1 MENRKWMSCSV
12 RPTNAMLRL
21 PLALRVEPYPDESL
35 SSVLMRLVDAN
46 GLRSVGAL
54 LRDAGCVAFGP
65 LVSAEIAELSRVC
78 RIGQSTMRSM
88 CPIEVG
94 GRARGAAFSYAV
106 GHHVIEARHLL
117 VRERER
123 ICPLCLLDS
132 GIMLAAHRLT
142 WMTACPVH
150 AVQLLDVCPQCEKP
164 IAVTRPSIARC
175 RCGLDFALVSL
186 TACVA
191 EEAENARFMYQG
203 WSQPTTRASGLPE
216 LLREIEERM
225 NRQHAG
231 EISSRRSTI
240 DRRGL
245 PLHQI
250 RNALGFN

>member
-1 MENRKWMSCSV
+1 MENQSWVSCFV
-12 RPTNAMLRL
+12 RPASAILRL
-21 PLALRVEPYPDESL
+21 PVALRVEPYPDESL

-78 RIGQSTMRSM
+78 RIGQSTMRSI
-88 CPIEVG
+88 CPVEVG

-106 GHHVIEARHLL
+106 GHQVIEARHLL

-123 ICPLCLLDS
+123 ICPLCLLD
-132 GIMLAAHRLT
+132 GGMMLAAHRLT

-164 IAVTRPSIARC
+164 IMVTRPNMVQC
-175 RCGLDFALVSL
+175 RCGLDFSRISPITCTL
-186 TACVA
+186 
-191 EEAENARFMYQG
+191 EEAENARFMYHG

-225 NRQHAG
+225 NRQHTG
-231 EISSRRSTI
+231 EISSRRGTI

>member
-1 MENRKWMSCSV
+1 MENQGWASCSV
-12 RPTNAMLRL
+12 RSTNAMVRL
-21 PLALRVEPYPDESL
+21 PLALRVELYPDESL

-88 CPIEVG
+88 CPVEVG
-94 GRARGAAFSYAV
+94 GRARKAAFSYAV

-123 ICPLCLLDS
+123 ICPLCLLDG

-164 IAVTRPSIARC
+164 IMVTRPSMVRC
-175 RCGLDFALVSL
+175 RCGLVFSHISPVV
-186 TACVA
+186 TVP
-191 EEAENARFMYQG
+191 EEIESARCLYQCWRMSAATG
-203 WSQPTTRASGLPE
+203 SGLSE
-216 LLREIEERM
+216 GLAAVEERIDC
-225 NRQHAG
+225 QHAVEMRPG
-231 EISSRRSTI
+231 SGRV
-240 DRRGL
+240 DRRRV
-245 PLHQI
+245 PLRQI
-250 RNALGFN
+250 RYALGFI

>member
-1 MENRKWMSCSV
+1 MENQSWASCSV
-12 RPTNAMLRL
+12 RSANAMLRL

-78 RIGQSTMRSM
+78 RIERSIMIKM
-88 CPIEVG
+88 CPVEIG
-94 GRARGAAFSYAV
+94 GRARGTAFGYAV

-123 ICPLCLLDS
+123 ICPLCLLDG
-132 GIMLAAHRLT
+132 GIMLAAHRLI

-150 AVQLLDVCPQCEKP
+150 EVELLDACPQCEKP
-164 IAVTRPSIARC
+164 VAVTRPSMARC
-175 RCGLDFALVSL
+175 RCGLDLSLVSL
-186 TACVA
+186 KACVA
-191 EEAENARFMYQG
+191 EEAENARLMYHC
-203 WSQPTTRASGLPE
+203 WSQPTTRASRLPE
-216 LLREIEERM
+216 LLQEIEERM
-225 NRQHAG
+225 NLQHAG
-231 EISSRRSTI
+231 GISSRSTI

-245 PLHQI
+245 PLQQI

>member
-1 MENRKWMSCSV
+1 
-12 RPTNAMLRL
+12 MLRL
-21 PLALRVEPYPDESL
+21 PLALRVDPYPDESL

-88 CPIEVG
+88 CPVEVG
-94 GRARGAAFSYAV
+94 GRARGTAFGYAI

-123 ICPLCLLDS
+123 ICPLCLLDG
-132 GIMLAAHRLT
+132 GIMLASHRLT

-150 AVQLLDVCPQCEKP
+150 EVQLVDACPQCENP
-164 IAVTRPSIARC
+164 VTVTRPSMARC
-175 RCGLDFALVSL
+175 RCGLDLSL
-186 TACVA
+186 ISLQACVA
-191 EEAENARFMYQG
+191 EETENAHLMYRC
-203 WSQPTTRASGLPE
+203 WSQPTTGASRLPE
-216 LLREIEERM
+216 LLGEIEERM
-225 NRQHAG
+225 NLQHAG
-231 EISSRRSTI
+231 GISSNSTT

-250 RNALGFN
+250 RNALGFS

>member
-1 MENRKWMSCSV
+1 MENQSWVSCSV
-12 RPTNAMLRL
+12 RPASAILRL

-35 SSVLMRLVDAN
+35 WSVLMRLVDAN

-88 CPIEVG
+88 CPVEVG

-123 ICPLCLLDS
+123 ICPLCLL
-132 GIMLAAHRLT
+132 GGGVMLAAHRLT

-164 IAVTRPSIARC
+164 IAVTRPNMTRC
-175 RCGLDFALVSL
+175 RCGVDFSHILPK
-186 TACVA
+186 ACAV
-191 EEAENARFMYQG
+191 EEAENARQMYQC
-203 WSQPTTRASGLPE
+203 WSAPTRTGSRLPE
-216 LLREIEERM
+216 VLAAVEEQIDRWRAVEINKGSGTVDRRRFPLR
-225 NRQHAG
+225 QL
-231 EISSRRSTI
+231 RST
-240 DRRGL
+240 
-245 PLHQI
+245 
-250 RNALGFN
+250 LGFN

>member
-1 MENRKWMSCSV
+1 MENQSWVPCSA
-12 RPTNAMLRL
+12 RPANAMSRL

-78 RIGQSTMRSM
+78 RIGQSIMRSM
-88 CPIEVG
+88 CAVEVG
-94 GRARGAAFSYAV
+94 GRARGAAFGYAI
-106 GHHVIEARHLL
+106 GHHMIEARHLL

-123 ICPLCLLDS
+123 ICPLCLLDG

-150 AVQLLDVCPQCEKP
+150 AVQLLDVCPQCGKP
-164 IAVTRPSIARC
+164 IAMTRPNMTRC
-175 RCGLDFALVSL
+175 RCGFYLSHIEPVACAREEIETARDLYQCWRLAPATDVGLSEGL
-186 TACVA
+186 TAV
-191 EEAENARFMYQG
+191 EKRLDH
-203 WSQPTTRASGLPE
+203 PRAVRTKGGRDSV
-216 LLREIEERM
+216 
-225 NRQHAG
+225 
-231 EISSRRSTI
+231 
-240 DRRGL
+240 DRRGV

-250 RNALGFN
+250 RNGLGYI

>member
-1 MENRKWMSCSV
+1 MENQSWVPCSA
-12 RPTNAMLRL
+12 RPANAMLRL

-88 CPIEVG
+88 CPVEVG

-106 GHHVIEARHLL
+106 GRHVIEARHLL
-117 VRERER
+117 VRARER
-123 ICPLCLLDS
+123 ICPMCLLDG

-164 IAVTRPSIARC
+164 IMVTRPSMVRC
-175 RCGLDFALVSL
+175 RCGSVFSHISP
-186 TACVA
+186 VA
-191 EEAENARFMYQG
+191 
-203 WSQPTTRASGLPE
+203 SVPE
-216 LLREIEERM
+216 EIESARCLYQCW
-225 NRQHAG
+225 R
-231 EISSRRSTI
+231 ITVCV
-240 DRRGL
+240 
-245 PLHQI
+245 
-250 RNALGFN
+250 GFF

>member
-1 MENRKWMSCSV
+1 MENQSSVPCSP
-12 RPTNAMLRL
+12 RPANAMLRL

-88 CPIEVG
+88 CPVEVG
-94 GRARGAAFSYAV
+94 GRARGTSFGYAI

-123 ICPLCLLDS
+123 ICPLCLLDG
-132 GIMLAAHRLT
+132 GIMLASHRLT
-142 WMTACPVH
+142 WMTACRVH
-150 AVQLLDVCPQCEKP
+150 SVQLLDVCPQCEKP
-164 IAVTRPSIARC
+164 IMVTRPSMVQC
-175 RCGLDFALVSL
+175 RCGLDLSRISPITCTL
-186 TACVA
+186 D
-191 EEAENARFMYQG
+191 EAENARYLYQR
-203 WSQPTTRASGLPE
+203 WCLPTTTGSGVSEGLAAVEKLIDFRRAAGVKNRSG
-216 LLREIEERM
+216 
-225 NRQHAG
+225 
-231 EISSRRSTI
+231 TV
-240 DRRGL
+240 DRRAV

-250 RNALGFN
+250 RNVLGFS

>member
-1 MENRKWMSCSV
+1 MQNRSWVPCSA
-12 RPTNAMLRL
+12 RPANAMLRL

-35 SSVLMRLVDAN
+35 SSVLMRLADAN

-78 RIGQSTMRSM
+78 RIGQSTMRSI
-88 CPIEVG
+88 CPVEVG

-123 ICPLCLLDS
+123 ICPLCLLD
-132 GIMLAAHRLT
+132 GGMMLAAHRLT

-164 IAVTRPSIARC
+164 IMVTRPNMVQC
-175 RCGLDFALVSL
+175 RCGLDFSRISPITCTL
-186 TACVA
+186 
-191 EEAENARFMYQG
+191 EEAENVRYLYQC
-203 WSQPTTRASGLPE
+203 WCSPETTGSGLSEGLAAVEKLIDCRCASGAK
-216 LLREIEERM
+216 
-225 NRQHAG
+225 NG
-231 EISSRRSTI
+231 SGTV
-240 DRRGL
+240 DRRAV
-245 PLHQI
+245 PLNQM
-250 RNALGFN
+250 RYALGFI

>member
-88 CPIEVG
+88 CPVEVG

-106 GHHVIEARHLL
+106 GRHVIEARHLL
-117 VRERER
+117 VREHER
-123 ICPLCLLDS
+123 ICPLCLLDG

-150 AVQLLDVCPQCEKP
+150 SVQLLDICPECEKP
-164 IAVTRPSIARC
+164 IMVTRPNMVRC
-175 RCGLDFALVSL
+175 RCGLDFSRISP
-186 TACVA
+186 TACA
-191 EEAENARFMYQG
+191 EEEAENASSLYQCWCLPATAG
-203 WSQPTTRASGLPE
+203 SGLS
-216 LLREIEERM
+216 ERLTAVEALVDC
-225 NRQHAG
+225 RRPCGAKSG
-231 EISSRRSTI
+231 SRTI
-240 DRRGL
+240 DRRAVTV
-245 PLHQI
+245 HQI
-250 RNALGFN
+250 RNALGFI

>member
-1 MENRKWMSCSV
+1 
-12 RPTNAMLRL
+12 MLRL

-88 CPIEVG
+88 CPVEVG
-94 GRARGAAFSYAV
+94 GRARGTAFSYAV

-123 ICPLCLLDS
+123 ICPLCLLEG

-150 AVQLLDVCPQCEKP
+150 GVQLVDVCPQCEKP
-164 IAVTRPSIARC
+164 VTVTRPSVARC
-175 RCGLDFALVSL
+175 RCGWDFLHVSPV
-186 TACVA
+186 TCTVA
-191 EEAENARFMYQG
+191 EVTSTRYLYQCWNA
-203 WSQPTTRASGLPE
+203 PTSIGSGLSE
-216 LLREIEERM
+216 GLAAVERLIACRPSG
-225 NRQHAG
+225 NG
-231 EISSRRSTI
+231 TV
-240 DRRGL
+240 DWRGV
-245 PLHQI
+245 PLCRM
-250 RNALGFN
+250 RNALGFI

>member
-1 MENRKWMSCSV
+1 MENQSWVPCSS
-12 RPTNAMLRL
+12 RPANAMLRL

-88 CPIEVG
+88 CPVEVG
-94 GRARGAAFSYAV
+94 GRARGTAFSYAV
-106 GHHVIEARHLL
+106 GCHVIEARHLL

-123 ICPLCLLDS
+123 ICPLCLLGG
-132 GIMLAAHRLT
+132 GIMLASHRLT

-150 AVQLLDVCPQCEKP
+150 AVRLLDVCPQCEKP
-164 IAVTRPSIARC
+164 IMMTRPNMTRC
-175 RCGLDFALVSL
+175 RCGFDFSRIEPAASALEETENACYLDQSWRMPPTTGSELSERL
-186 TACVA
+186 TAV
-191 EEAENARFMYQG
+191 EK
-203 WSQPTTRASGLPE
+203 
-216 LLREIEERM
+216 RM
-225 NRQHAG
+225 ARQHTVLT
-231 EISSRRSTI
+231 ERSNDLV
-240 DRRGL
+240 DRRGV
-245 PLHQI
+245 PLHQL

>member
-1 MENRKWMSCSV
+1 
-12 RPTNAMLRL
+12 MLRL
-21 PLALRVEPYPDESL
+21 PLALRVEPYLDESL

-78 RIGQSTMRSM
+78 RIERSIMIKM
-88 CPIEVG
+88 CPVEIG
-94 GRARGAAFSYAV
+94 GRARGTAFGYAV

-123 ICPLCLLDS
+123 ICPLCLLDG
-132 GIMLAAHRLT
+132 GIMLAAHRLI

-150 AVQLLDVCPQCEKP
+150 EVELLDACPQCEKP
-164 IAVTRPSIARC
+164 VTVTRPSMARC
-175 RCGLDFALVSL
+175 RCGLDLSLVSL
-186 TACVA
+186 KACVA
-191 EEAENARFMYQG
+191 EEAENARLMYQC
-203 WSQPTTRASGLPE
+203 WSQPTTRASRLPE
-216 LLREIEERM
+216 LLQEIEERM
-225 NRQHAG
+225 NLQHAG
-231 EISSRRSTI
+231 GISSRSTI

-250 RNALGFN
+250 RNALGFS

>member
-1 MENRKWMSCSV
+1 MENRSWGSYSV
-12 RPTNAMLRL
+12 RPANAMLRL

-65 LVSAEIAELSRVC
+65 LVSAEVAELSRVC
-78 RIGQSTMRSM
+78 RIGQSTIRSR
-88 CPIEVG
+88 CPVEVG

-106 GHHVIEARHLL
+106 GHHVIEIRHLL

-123 ICPLCLLDS
+123 VCPLCLQNDGVMIS
-132 GIMLAAHRLT
+132 AHRLT

-164 IAVTRPSIARC
+164 IMMTRPNMTLC
-175 RCGLDFALVSL
+175 RCGFDFSRIEPTASAL
-186 TACVA
+186 
-191 EEAENARFMYQG
+191 EETENACYLDQCWRMP
-203 WSQPTTRASGLPE
+203 PTTGSE
-216 LLREIEERM
+216 LSERLMAIETRM
-225 NRQHAG
+225 ARLHTVLTKRGNDLV
-231 EISSRRSTI
+231 
-240 DRRGL
+240 DRRGV
-245 PLHQI
+245 PLHQL

>member
-1 MENRKWMSCSV
+1 MENQSWVPCSA
-12 RPTNAMLRL
+12 RPANAMSRL

-78 RIGQSTMRSM
+78 RIEQSTMRSM
-88 CPIEVG
+88 CPVEVG
-94 GRARGAAFSYAV
+94 GRARRAAFGYAI

-123 ICPLCLLDS
+123 ICPLCLLEG

-150 AVQLLDVCPQCEKP
+150 AVQLLDVCPQCEKL
-164 IAVTRPSIARC
+164 IMVTRPNIMRC
-175 RCGLDFALVSL
+175 RCGLDFSHISPA
-186 TACVA
+186 ACVP
-191 EEAENARFMYQG
+191 EEIESACCLYQYWRMSTAKG
-203 WSQPTTRASGLPE
+203 SGLSE
-216 LLREIEERM
+216 GLVVVEERID
-225 NRQHAG
+225 RQLAVEMG
-231 EISSRRSTI
+231 IGSGAI
-240 DRRGL
+240 DRRRV
-245 PLHQI
+245 PLRQI
-250 RNALGFN
+250 RYALGFI

>member
-35 SSVLMRLVDAN
+35 SSVLMRVVDAN

-88 CPIEVG
+88 CPVEVG
-94 GRARGAAFSYAV
+94 GRARRAAFGYAI

-123 ICPLCLLDS
+123 ICPLCLLDG

-150 AVQLLDVCPQCEKP
+150 AVQLLDACPQCEKP
-164 IAVTRPSIARC
+164 IMVARPNMVQC
-175 RCGLDFALVSL
+175 RCGLDFSRISPITCTL
-186 TACVA
+186 
-191 EEAENARFMYQG
+191 EEAENARYLYQCWCLPATAG
-203 WSQPTTRASGLPE
+203 SGLSE
-216 LLREIEERM
+216 GLAAVEKLIDCRHAAGAK
-225 NRQHAG
+225 NRRG
-231 EISSRRSTI
+231 TV
-240 DRRGL
+240 DRRAV
-245 PLHQI
+245 PLNQI
-250 RNALGFN
+250 RKAMGFT